1 VILFSFLSLRVKFFN
16 ISSEFKYFA
25 FLEITV
31 EYDMS
36 HTCILDCS
44 LQSVKKLEEAQ
55 YIVLLLG
62 MKKYFIYCGAFVIG
76 ISKVI

>member
-1 VILFSFLSLRVKFFN
+1 MIW
-16 ISSEFKYFA
+16 
-25 FLEITV
+25 
-31 EYDMS
+31 S